1 MARFGSERVFVA
13 ALRTTLS
20 EWAWGFGWG
29 WGCVDLL
36 RIYIFFVFGL
46 YVGVERRLR
55 RGCSQ
60 LHSILK
66 TTLSTNEAKLAV
78 YLNES
83 GNIGY
88 GMATGTT

>member
-1 MARFGSERVFVA
+1 MARFGAERIFVA

-20 EWAWGFGWG
+20 KWAWGFGWW
-29 WGCVDLL
+29 WGCIGLL
-36 RIYIFFVFGL
+36 RISIFFVFGL
-46 YVGVERRLR
+46 YVGVESCLR

-60 LHSILK
+60 LHSILHA
-66 TTLSTNEAKLAV
+66 TLSTNEAKLAV

-83 GNIGY
+83 GNNGY